1 MHEVQT
7 SLEHTSLSLFCNVD
21 VVGKVW
27 AMKAGR
33 KQGHIV
39 FIVGCFYLL
48 VWQKTGGGLWYGYG
62 MWVLW
67 VLSNVGEYLKINKQK
82 TKQKQYDSNQLIWEL
97 IQTKPFWWTVT
108 YGGLKKPSGMLFYIN
123 HLEIPRIFLCFSLP
137 WMVSSASPEPVKLW
151 WLSLHWMYFKGISF
165 KGY

>member
-1 MHEVQT
+1 MIWIKAISSSINNLFYLLERIKINPFIYVECEWWVSIRIKMHEVQT

-48 VWQKTGGGLWYGYG
+48 VWQKSGGGLWYGYG

-67 VLSNVGEYLKINKQK
+67 VLSSVGEYLKINKQK

-97 IQTKPFWWTVT
+97 IQTKPFW
-108 YGGLKKPSGMLFYIN
+108 
-123 HLEIPRIFLCFSLP
+123 
-137 WMVSSASPEPVKLW
+137 
-151 WLSLHWMYFKGISF
+151 
-165 KGY
+165 